1 MSNRRTFIKQA
12 GSITIGFSI
21 LGPMACTTENKDL
34 SLGEVP
40 GVLTDPDRIDSWI
53 RLLEDGRIQVITGK
67 MELGQGLSTAI
78 LQVAAEELNTSFDT
92 LSLQL
97 AETGV
102 TPDEG
107 ITAGSRS
114 METSAMSVRQAA
126 ACLREILFGLVVEE
140 YKTEA
145 EGLEMENGAVIVN
158 GVSLSFAEIL
168 NGKKIEKT
176 VFEPREY
183 YGKTRRKFVGQ
194 PIPRPDLEKMVRG
207 EAFYVQDLRFPGMV
221 HARIIRPPAY
231 SAALAGVDEATVSDK
246 LGFVQLVRKGTFL
259 AVVAEKEFQA
269 VQLQRVLDGKVT
281 WEIGE
286 PLEQPED
293 LKAFIKSLPQDSNT
307 DEDKGDWERVK
318 EGGTLVKASY
328 SKPWIMHAA
337 NGPSCAVALFE
348 EGMLHIWCH
357 SQGVYPLRE
366 TIAKMVD
373 LQLEKVHI
381 KGVPGSGCYGHNAAD
396 DVAGE
401 AALIAVEIPGKHV
414 RLQWM
419 RNEEHA
425 WEPYGTAMVM
435 EHEAT
440 LDSNG
445 KIKGWHYELW
455 SDAHSTRP
463 TSGDPANLLPGRFLE
478 PSFGTPGQG
487 WRGGAIRNAP
497 PIYNTDAFRLTSHIY
512 QGPLRVSALRS
523 LGAYANVFSIEC
535 FMDELAEKAGQ
546 DPFSFRLAHL
556 KDERAIA
563 CVGRLKQITA
573 AVTPG
578 ERQGLGIGFARY
590 KNSASYCAVA
600 ALVEVN
606 DGLPVVKQMWSVIDA
621 GECINPDGLINQT
634 EGGMIQSASW
644 TLKEAVKWNETH
656 ISSIDWQSYPVLR
669 FKEIPKVEVEVID
682 RPELPPLG
690 AGEAAQGPAAA
701 AIVNAIYKATG
712 VRVRDLPVGRISS

>member
-1 MSNRRTFIKQA
+1 MSTRRSFLKQA

-21 LGPMACTTENKDL
+21 LGPIACTTDNKDL
-34 SLGEVP
+34 ALAEMP
-40 GVLTDPDRIDSWI
+40 QPLTDPERIDSWI

-78 LQVAAEELNTSFDT
+78 LQVAAEELNTSFNQ

-126 ACLREILFGLVVEE
+126 ACLRETFFGLVVEE
-140 YKTEA
+140 YETSVDN
-145 EGLEMENGAVIVN
+145 LEIENGNVLVK
-158 GVSLSFAEIL
+158 GVALPFTEIL
-168 NGKKIEKT
+168 KSKNIEKA
-176 VFEPREY
+176 VFEPKEL
-183 YGKTRRKFVGQ
+183 YGKTRRAFVGH
-194 PIPRPDLEKMVRG
+194 PMHRPDLEKMVRG

-221 HARIIRPPAY
+221 HARVIRTPAY
-231 SAALAGVDEATVSDK
+231 NAVLAEVPEAEVADMP
-246 LGFVQLVRKGTFL
+246 GFVKLVRNGTFL

-269 VQLQRVLDGKVT
+269 VQLQRALGGKVT
-281 WEIGE
+281 WEVGE

-293 LKAFIKSLPQDSNT
+293 IKAFIKSLPQDSNT
-307 DEDKGDWERVK
+307 DEDRGAYEEVA
-318 EGGTLVKASY
+318 EGAAITHKASY
-328 SKPWIMHAA
+328 SKPYIMHAA

-348 EGMLHIWCH
+348 EGVLHIWCH

-373 LQLEKVHI
+373 LPLEKVHI
-381 KGVPGSGCYGHNAAD
+381 KGVPGSGCYGHNPAD

-401 AALIAVEIPGKHV
+401 AALIAKEIPGKHV

-435 EHEAT
+435 EHEAV
-440 LDSNG
+440 LSENG
-445 KIKGWHYELW
+445 KIKGWNYELW

-497 PIYNTDAFRLTSHIY
+497 PIYTTNAFRLTSHIF

-546 DPFSFRLAHL
+546 DPFTFRLRHL
-556 KDERAIA
+556 EDKRAIS
-563 CVGRLKQITA
+563 CLGRLKLN
-573 AVTPG
+573 VSEVSPEKG
-578 ERQGLGIGFARY
+578 QGLGIGFARY
-590 KNSASYCAVA
+590 KNSAAYCAVA
-600 ALVEVN
+600 ALVEVT
-606 DGLPVVKQMWSVIDA
+606 DGNPVVKKMWAVIDA
-621 GECINPDGLINQT
+621 GECINPDGLKNQT

-644 TLKEAVKWNETH
+644 TLKEAVKWNDTH
-656 ISSIDWQSYPVLR
+656 ISSIDWQSYPILR
-669 FKEIPKVEVEVID
+669 FQEIPKVEVEVVD
-682 RPELPPLG
+682 RPETPPLG

-701 AIVNAIYKATG
+701 AVVNAIYNATG
-712 VRVRDLPVGRISS
+712 VRVRDLPVGRVN